1 MIKFYFYTA
10 VFVIA
15 LSITI
20 HGCSSQPE
28 YPSIN
33 YSSEKSYDY
42 GQIVWRDLI
51 SPDPEISAKFYQ
63 NVFGWSTKKT
73 GTEEEP
79 YWLFSLNGK
88 PVAGMYKM
96 RESSKNA
103 GGEWLSYFSVNSP
116 GDIINKSKSN
126 GGNLV
131 LKQTDIPGR
140 GKVALISDPQGA
152 YFAMIKSYNGDPL
165 INRTTEFNFLWSE
178 LWSNDM
184 AKSEDFYKTIFNS
197 QIKNQKDDERDYI
210 VMINNNKPAFGI
222 IKNPVENI
230 RSHFIQYILVNDV
243 KGIEKK
249 AKDAG
254 AKIIIP
260 SDSTIR
266 NGTVSVFA
274 DPAGAPIAI
283 QKWPV
288 E

>member
-1 MIKFYFYTA
+1 MIKFYLFTA
-10 VFVIA
+10 VIVFA
-15 LSITI
+15 LTITI
-20 HGCSSQPE
+20 NGCSSQPE

-33 YSSEKSYDY
+33 YSSAKSYDY
-42 GQIVWRDLI
+42 GQVVWRDLV
-51 SPDPEISAKFYQ
+51 SPEPETSAKFYK
-63 NVFGWSTKKT
+63 NVFGWTSKQT

-88 PVAGMYKM
+88 PVAGMYRM
-96 RESSKNA
+96 RENNKLA

-116 GDIINKSKSN
+116 GDLISKLKSN

-131 LKQTDIPGR
+131 IKQTDIPGR
-140 GKVALISDPQGA
+140 GKVALLSDPQGA
-152 YFAMIKSYNGDPL
+152 YFALIKSSNGDPE
-165 INRTTEFNFLWSE
+165 INRTTEFSFLWSE

-184 AKSEDFYKTIFNS
+184 AKSEDFYKTVFNS
-197 QIKNQKDDERDYI
+197 QIKNQKDDERDYTVI
-210 VMINNNKPAFGI
+210 ISDSKPAFGI
-222 IKNPVENI
+222 IKNPVENV

-254 AKIIIP
+254 AKIIVP
-260 SDSTIR
+260 ADSSIR

-274 DPAGAPIAI
+274 DPTGAPVAI